1 MIINMNMKSKKLL
14 KAIGGIDDKFIK
26 EAAEAGRT
34 SETAENNEYEK
45 PVFVTVIDERTAHRG
60 LIAAAACICAVIAAA
75 VLFMQTDLFRPK
87 RSIQLDELLP
97 PKENIQSLELTTWVL
112 SQMQNYNVL
121 FDERDLEIADCLY
134 GMSCAEG
141 DYSLSDDDLKG
152 DYLINI
158 EYSSGEKAIVSL
170 FNDRY
175 CIFLGDGSSDTMK
188 RSVFK
193 AEGMYSKLLELS
205 GKFTYEYKAFYQ
217 RAFPDVEK
225 YNIIGADYLDGY
237 AAELENRNPVSSYL
251 NYSSPDDSFYLRLTL
266 PDGRNVSAK
275 IDGEQRVDSYYSFSG
290 RNTCLFRL
298 ENDGEYI
305 ILQPV
310 GINYE
315 KDAQYQM
322 YDVKF
327 FSCNGGLYGDN
338 ALLVPYTRLENGE
351 ATDIFTVSDMIAF
364 EKGNILSD
372 VGAGINIEFD
382 PKTLTA
388 SIGEYS
394 SALQEFQ
401 LPDFK
406 PAEDFFKA
414 DSLDLPQETDIEGLF
429 DGSKIYYYEGVYSEA
444 ETLMGR
450 LWAYDMETKEKELL
464 AQGEALSLWKL
475 YDPICVYSGY
485 LYYYHNT
492 LADNRQS
499 PEICR
504 IRLSDKISESVY
516 KLTLYG
522 EPDKPAVTK
531 GRLYFTEYSGELYN
545 DLYYIDLETAEV
557 SLFKKQAWDPMPY
570 KGGIV
575 YTHHYSVYYS
585 GSAKLKGCGGE
596 YDGDIRLF
604 DLCSRNHHW
613 KVMSKYCSDGENLFT
628 SEVRWEIYEGG
639 KRNQN
644 YLIMK
649 YDEKEGLLP
658 VAKTENDI
666 FEDCVFVDGFIQQ
679 GNILFDTRQNAFYSL
694 GGTSRFVEGNRQGD
708 SLCFALYD
716 EGETDK
722 EFYFLTR

>member
-1 MIINMNMKSKKLL
+1 MNMNMKSTKLL
-14 KAIGGIDDKFIK
+14 RAIGGIDDKFIQ
-26 EAAEAGRT
+26 EAAETGRT
-34 SETAENNEYEK
+34 SEAIENKEYEK
-45 PVFVTVIDERTAHRG
+45 PVFVTVTDERISHRG
-60 LIAAAACICAVIAAA
+60 LLAAAACICAVIAAA

-87 RSIQLDELLP
+87 RPIQLEELLP
-97 PKENIQSLELTTWVL
+97 PKENIQSLELTTWIL

-121 FDERDLEIADCLY
+121 FDDRDSEIADCLY
-134 GMSCAEG
+134 EMSCVEG
-141 DYSLSDDDLKG
+141 GYSLSDDDLKG

-175 CIFLGDGSSDTMK
+175 CVFLGDGSSDTMK
-188 RSVFK
+188 QSVFK
-193 AEGMYSKLLELS
+193 GEGMYSRLLELS

-217 RAFPDVEK
+217 RAFPDTEK

-237 AAELENRNPVSSYL
+237 AAELENRNPVGSYL

-266 PDGRNVSAK
+266 PDGRNASAK
-275 IDGEQRVDSYYSFSG
+275 IGGEQRVDSYYSFSG

-298 ENDGEYI
+298 EGDGEYI

-310 GINYE
+310 RINYE
-315 KDAQYQM
+315 TDAPYQM

-327 FSCNGGLYGDN
+327 FSCNGSLYGDN

-351 ATDIFTVSDMIAF
+351 TTDIFTVSDMIVF

-372 VGAGINIEFD
+372 AGAGINIEFD

-388 SIGEYS
+388 GIGEYS
-394 SALQEFQ
+394 SAVQEFQ

-406 PAEDFFKA
+406 PAEDFFGA
-414 DSLDLPQETDIEGLF
+414 ESLDLPQETDIEGLF
-429 DGSKIYYYEGVYSEA
+429 DGSKIYYYESVYSED

-464 AQGEALSLWKL
+464 TEGEASSLWKL
-475 YDPICVYSGY
+475 YDPICVYGGY

-492 LADNRQS
+492 RTDNRQS

-504 IRLSDKISESVY
+504 IRLSDKTSECVY

-522 EPDKPAVTK
+522 EPDKPAVTG

-545 DLYYIDLETAEV
+545 DLYFIDLETAEV

-575 YTHHYSVYYS
+575 YTHYYSVYYS
-585 GSAKLKGCGGE
+585 GNALLKGCGGE
-596 YDGDIRLF
+596 YEGDMRLF
-604 DLCSRNHHW
+604 DLYSRNHRW
-613 KVMSKYCSDGENLFT
+613 QVTSKYCSDGENLFT
-628 SEVRWEIYEGG
+628 TEMCREKYEGG
-639 KRNQN
+639 KTKQN

-658 VAKTENDI
+658 VAKAENDI
-666 FEDCVFVDGFIQQ
+666 LEDSIFVDGFIQQ
-679 GNILFDTRQNAFYSL
+679 GNILFDTEQNAFYRL
-694 GGTSRFVEGNRQGD
+694 GGINGAVQVGKQGD
-708 SLCFALYD
+708 RLCFALYD
-716 EGETDK
+716 EGKTNK
-722 EFYFLTR
+722 EFYVLTR